1 MGVIRLSATTRYADS
16 LGSDFTCLAEN
27 PDDESQCPMFVG
39 GGPESDPYSG
49 VISCPK
55 CGTELGSEQPTGEE
69 LYDDDPD
76 DEEYAGSKGDYV
88 AEGPV
93 RIDETPKEN
102 RQRRLLVRLDEMLPI
117 LRNHDTKLAIDID
130 NKKYEIIEMLYKL
143 EAAKVPAFMIR
154 GLKAKLLPI
163 ALYLTKTELPAAVY
177 VELNQRPAKVAQM
190 VEILIQLDSPH
201 EDNQLETQFTTLGRM
216 VGIPDSIT
224 NNAYET
230 YIEEKPYPAIDEI
243 RVTISSWL
251 YHYCKRVNFNIT
263 MKVFYEKVSGVSRNS
278 LSKAVNS
285 LDEQL
290 RNAQIQTEVIEE

>member
-1 MGVIRLSATTRYADS
+1 
-16 LGSDFTCLAEN
+16 
-27 PDDESQCPMFVG
+27 
-39 GGPESDPYSG
+39 
-49 VISCPK
+49 
-55 CGTELGSEQPTGEE
+55 
-69 LYDDDPD
+69 
-76 DEEYAGSKGDYV
+76 
-88 AEGPV
+88 
-93 RIDETPKEN
+93 
-102 RQRRLLVRLDEMLPI
+102 
-117 LRNHDTKLAIDID
+117 
-130 NKKYEIIEMLYKL
+130 
-143 EAAKVPAFMIR
+143 
-154 GLKAKLLPI
+154 
-163 ALYLTKTELPAAVY
+163 
-177 VELNQRPAKVAQM
+177 M
-190 VEILIQLDSPH
+190 VEILTQLDSPH